1 MQYHYV
7 KENNMLA
14 RVLTFLGM
22 EIGLGCL
29 TIENKDYYITFDSV
43 NESYTD
49 SGLFKSRE
57 TLGLEFVTESLQ
69 DDKVIEE
76 YKNARFT
83 VVTDREQAPVPI
95 SLVEYLLKAEE
106 LPKPVHANTIYRL
119 LLTMYAMYKFD
130 YTASKLNLFCTDSNY
145 LTTGGG
151 VYHKFIEVEFTGK
164 EFKIKVSNA
173 GKNNEDVMAVMTIE
187 ELKDILRDH
196 QSLLIMT
203 YWMSKHFINKEERK
217 QQDEL

>member
-1 MQYHYV
+1 
-7 KENNMLA
+7 MLA

-57 TLGLEFVTESLQ
+57 TLGLDFVTESLQ

-76 YKNARFT
+76 YRNVKFT
-83 VVTDREQAPVPI
+83 VVTDREQAPTSV

-106 LPKPVHANTIYRL
+106 LPKPVHANSIYRI

-130 YTASKLNLFCTDSNY
+130 YTAEELHLYCLDRSH
-145 LTTGGG
+145 LTVESGICLRF
-151 VYHKFIEVEFTGK
+151 VRVEFTGTK
-164 EFKIKVSNA
+164 FKITVSCA
-173 GKNNEDVMAVMTIE
+173 SKGKKDKTVNMTIE
-187 ELKDILRDH
+187 ELKDILH
-196 QSLLIMT
+196 NQQSLLVMT
-203 YWMSKHFINKEERK
+203 YWMSKHFNNKE
-217 QQDEL
+217 